1 MKQLISAFMI
11 AAVCAVGSA
20 AVAQTTTTKQEAKK
34 SGQATKAAPKTA
46 TATATVTATCKDGTT
61 YSGKTKKGACSKHG
75 GVKSWDKA

>member
-1 MKQLISAFMI
+1 MKKLISAFMI

-46 TATATVTATCKDGTT
+46 TATVTATCKDGTT